1 MSMDTSIPEIHP
13 VLKFL
18 RVFTILHRISHRINI
33 INRNIPTG
41 GKLFLRQ
48 SVKAI
53 PKAYKKISRENGLFR
68 NIGNN
73 GI

>member
-1 MSMDTSIPEIHP
+1 M
-13 VLKFL
+13 K
-18 RVFTILHRISHRINI
+18 
-33 INRNIPTG
+33 
-41 GKLFLRQ
+41 

-73 GI
+73 GIYLTMQLKLTFFQQISNSYLKLEIEPDYNFFNELNS

>member
-1 MSMDTSIPEIHP
+1 M
-13 VLKFL
+13 K
-18 RVFTILHRISHRINI
+18 
-33 INRNIPTG
+33 
-41 GKLFLRQ
+41 

-73 GI
+73 GIYLTMQLKLTFF